1 MANWITFRDL
11 TIDINEI
18 VAIILTKE
26 SPQRSVLYF
35 YNKNGDNSKIW
46 HICNSEQE
54 GLMLQSYFNKELKA
68 TKLNITESE
77 PTLMVTEF
85 GKETTKYIK

>member
-11 TIDINEI
+11 TIDLDEI
-18 VAIILTKE
+18 RAIILTNE
-26 SPQRSVLYF
+26 SQRFVLNF
-35 YNKNGDNSKIW
+35 YDKIGSNSRIW

-54 GLMLQSYFNKELKA
+54 GLMLQSYFNKVLKV

-85 GKETTKYIK
+85 EKNPTKYQK